1 MGGLFKS
8 KTPKPTP
15 VQRMPDEEDPTVV
28 EARRRAAAD
37 AQARSGRT
45 STVLSRNRSAG
56 ASAGAGAQAGTQA
69 YKNSL
74 LGQAG

>member
-1 MGGLFKS
+1 MGGLFGK
-8 KTPKPTP
+8 KPEPAP
-15 VQRMPDEEDPTVV
+15 VQRMPDVEDPSVV

-45 STVLSRNRSAG
+45 STVLSRNRSG
-56 ASAGAGAQAGTQA
+56 SASTAPGTQGGTQA
-69 YKNSL
+69 YRNSL

>member
-8 KTPKPTP
+8 KAPEPAKVT
-15 VQRMPDEEDPTVV
+15 RMPDEEDPSVV

-45 STVLSRNRSAG
+45 STVLSRNRSRTATPAG
-56 ASAGAGAQAGTQA
+56 TQAGTTA

>member
-1 MGGLFKS
+1 MGKLFGGS
-8 KTPKPTP
+8 TPKPTP
-15 VQRMPDEEDPTVV
+15 VVRMPDDEDPTVV

-45 STVLSRNRSAG
+45 STVLSRQRSRA
-56 ASAGAGAQAGTQA
+56 ASPAPGTQGGTTA
-69 YKNSL
+69 YRNSL